1 MRFRLRLAVLGLVTI
16 PPCIGA
22 ACGSN
27 SDKLFDAA
35 ATAQSSGPGSCSC
48 FNATTLIGTCTEP
61 EAMNPHCDNTQGC
74 CSAFYCAS
82 MGG

>member
-1 MRFRLRLAVLGLVTI
+1 MRFRLRLAVLG
-16 PPCIGA
+16 
-22 ACGSN
+22 
-27 SDKLFDAA
+27 
-35 ATAQSSGPGSCSC
+35 C